1 MFRNIDIREFEW
13 CFTIAMKENIDLIL
27 LNIDKYID
35 AALEKKRNFI
45 FVMQQEF
52 ETSVSCKF

>member
-1 MFRNIDIREFEW
+1 
-13 CFTIAMKENIDLIL
+13 MKENIDLIL